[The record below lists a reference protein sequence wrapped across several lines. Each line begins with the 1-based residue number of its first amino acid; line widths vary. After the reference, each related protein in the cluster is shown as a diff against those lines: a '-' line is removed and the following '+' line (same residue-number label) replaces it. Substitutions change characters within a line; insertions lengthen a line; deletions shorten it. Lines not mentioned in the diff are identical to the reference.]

1 MEGWVGDLLGLKFN
15 GDDVFWLAMTFARH
29 QEGEVP
35 LYKHGPPLLFRI
47 TAIHD
52 YTHRIPSDLRS

>member
-1 MEGWVGDLLGLKFN
+1 VGDLLGLKFN

-35 LYKHGPPLLFRI
+35 LYKHGPPLLF
-47 TAIHD
+47 
-52 YTHRIPSDLRS
+52 